1 MPCYFVRGGHFVDVE
16 VVGGLSDEEVVAKA
30 RLLFSKHKGP
40 IDGFEV
46 WDSARVVFEHDP
58 DLKNRSEKAGEL
70 GVASVR
76 F

>member
-1 MPCYFVRGGHFVDVE
+1 MRGGHFVDVE
-16 VVGGLSDEEVVAKA
+16 VLSGLSDQEVVAKA

-46 WDSARVVFEHDP
+46 WDSARVVFGHDP
-58 DLKNRSEKAGEL
+58 DLKNRSEKADESA
-70 GVASVR
+70 VTSVR